1 MHCFPYKS
9 AFQNP
14 VGDKLVASNSVR
26 ISASIPSFR
35 GVLIPLHTSSDGF
48 EMRSKWEGPSQPGG
62 GALNR
67 FREVE
72 DLRSELKVERDK
84 GLWRRLFGK

>member
-1 MHCFPYKS
+1 MSSHKKCGVSEPRLSYLPSPRKPGAKS

-48 EMRSKWEGPSQPGG
+48 EMRSKS
-62 GALNR
+62 
-67 FREVE
+67 
-72 DLRSELKVERDK
+72 
-84 GLWRRLFGK
+84 RR